1 MTVRRLILGELETN
15 CYVVWDD
22 AKRCTVIDPAD
33 DADTILALV
42 DEQGLTVERVVLT
55 HAHFDH
61 MLAAEVVCCQT
72 KAPLLVG
79 RADLAALSDP
89 IRNLSGW
96 FTPNQALTIDGG
108 KPLQEGDTLTVG
120 SLSFTVLETPG
131 HTPGCICLLGEGV
144 LFSGDTLFRN
154 SIGRLDF
161 PGGNEE
167 DMLLSLKRLMALP
180 ADTKVY
186 SGHGPATTIGCEI
199 QRNPFLQ

>member
-1 MTVRRLILGELETN
+1 M
-15 CYVVWDD
+15 
-22 AKRCTVIDPAD
+22 
-33 DADTILALV
+33 ALV
-42 DEQGLTVERVVLT
+42 QEQGLTVERVVLT

-61 MLAAEVVCCQT
+61 LLAAEEVCRHT
-72 KAPLLVG
+72 DAPLCVG
-79 RADLAALSDP
+79 QGDLAGLSDP
-89 IRNLSGW
+89 VCNLSGL
-96 FTPNQALTIDGG
+96 FTPNHLVILEGGEAL
-108 KPLQEGDTLTVG
+108 KEGDVLAVG
-120 SLSFTVLETPG
+120 ALSFAVLETPG

-167 DMLLSLKRLMALP
+167 HMLASLNRLIALP